1 MGNRWNGWREQEEKG
16 LFYVAL
22 TGGIAS
28 GKSTVCRL
36 LEEKGAHIV
45 DSDLLARDVVRKG
58 TPAWREIVDHFG
70 QKILTPEG
78 EIDRAKL
85 GEIVFS
91 DPAEREFLNQVTH
104 PRIFQLMGQRL
115 QRLEEQSGGEG
126 VVVLDIPLLVEAGAR
141 ELFHLNLVV
150 DTPPEE
156 QARRLV
162 EDRGLSEEAAWARIR
177 AQASREE
184 RLRHADLVISNDGS
198 LDKLRDEVERAWK
211 EIRSRMETLGKSRR

>member
-1 MGNRWNGWREQEEKG
+1 M
-16 LFYVAL
+16 FYVAL

-45 DSDLLARDVVRKG
+45 DSDLLARKVVRKG
-58 TPAWREIVDHFG
+58 TPAWQEIVDHFG
-70 QKILTPEG
+70 QEILTPEG

-85 GEIVFS
+85 GETVFS
-91 DPAEREFLNQVTH
+91 DPAEREFLNRVTH
-104 PRIFQLMGQRL
+104 PRIFQLMGQKL
-115 QRLEEQSGGEG
+115 QQLEEQSSGEG

-141 ELFHLNLVV
+141 DLFHLNLVV

-177 AQASREE
+177 SQASREE

-198 LDKLRDEVERAWK
+198 LDKLRDEVERAWT